1 MGGIFSPWNFLSDL
15 SPLHLS
21 WNGRSSRRLQE
32 REGWGQFWYLQV
44 FIGCTSQGY
53 SPTPRQQTPART
65 CQSPCQGSRLVNY
78 SLAHPSRLDRVTGRR
93 SVEVLQPRLQVEGFL
108 EEIHPGKTDS
118 AVRHAP
124 ASQPTQQSFLLITT
138 TSNQP
143 GAKSWD
149 TAPPPTSVV
158 KIAFSFNKYFL
169 KSCTVRM

>member
-21 WNGRSSRRLQE
+21 WNARSSGRLQE

-44 FIGCTSQGY
+44 FSGCTSQGY

-78 SLAHPSRLDRVTGRR
+78 SLAHPSRLDRITGRR

-124 ASQPTQQSFLLITT
+124 ASQSTQQSFLLITT
-138 TSNQP
+138 TSKAAGSQKL
-143 GAKSWD
+143 G
-149 TAPPPTSVV
+149 
-158 KIAFSFNKYFL
+158 Y
-169 KSCTVRM
+169 CTPSYLCCKDCFFF

>member
-15 SPLHLS
+15 FPLHLS
-21 WNGRSSRRLQE
+21 WNARSSRRLQE

-65 CQSPCQGSRLVNY
+65 CQSPCQGSQLVNY
-78 SLAHPSRLDRVTGRR
+78 SLAHPSRLDRITGRR

-138 TSNQP
+138 TSKAAGSQKL
-143 GAKSWD
+143 G
-149 TAPPPTSVV
+149 
-158 KIAFSFNKYFL
+158 Y
-169 KSCTVRM
+169 CTPSHLCCKDCFFF